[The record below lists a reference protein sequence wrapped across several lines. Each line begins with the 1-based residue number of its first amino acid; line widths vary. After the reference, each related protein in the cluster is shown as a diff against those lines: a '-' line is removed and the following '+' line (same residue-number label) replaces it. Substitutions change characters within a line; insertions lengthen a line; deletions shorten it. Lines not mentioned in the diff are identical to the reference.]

1 VASSVVV
8 GADPRGGRVAGRS
21 LTQGW
26 VTGAGGDRRI
36 TAVDASV
43 RLEFLAGVCRDRLAG
58 SDLWG

>member
-1 VASSVVV
+1 M
-8 GADPRGGRVAGRS
+8 AGPS

-26 VTGAGGDRRI
+26 VTGAGGDRGI

-43 RLEFLAGVCRDRLAG
+43 RLGFLAGVCRERLAG